1 MWRKKCA
8 GQADGGVGGEGA
20 GGWIHRYVAVVIKAP
35 LCPVGL
41 GLLGVALSLLTTRIA
56 INLFYAWHNFIIII
70 SFLPPLLLLVRF
82 LLPAAV
88 KEKGGQARRG

>member
-20 GGWIHRYVAVVIKAP
+20 GGWLHRYVAGVIKAP

-88 KEKGGQARRG
+88 KEKGGQARRE